1 MLKFGYPW
9 NQGHLDNTSIESL
22 WLGFDDNHWFLF
34 AGTLRSTLSST
45 LIWHLAQAIE
55 KLLDTN
61 WSCCNSVSGKVVT
74 ATCVCCHQFFHIL
87 YQSMICGQEMLKTCV
102 VILFYWCLCTFGAKP
117 NLKWQ
122 NSSNCVIKFHQAGF
136 HSNKVYPLKNKTWNS
151 NMKVWKMIIFLF
163 KGGWFGVIWP
173 WKVFPSLKHEPPFRL
188 CEQSWRHQAVRNPG
202 DSKPSCA
209 PVGDTHA
216 RLKWNVLQVPA
227 LTDTRRQKNSS
238 PTAWLQLFSPED
250 SVTKGAI

>member
-9 NQGHLDNTSIESL
+9 NQGHLENTSIESL

-74 ATCVCCHQFFHIL
+74 ATCVCCHQFFRIL

-102 VILFYWCLCTFGAKP
+102 VTLFYWCLCT
-117 NLKWQ
+117 LWQ
-122 NSSNCVIKFHQAGF
+122 NSSNCIIKFHQAGF
-136 HSNKVYPLKNKTWNS
+136 HSNKVYPLKNKHGTQTWRFGR
-151 NMKVWKMIIFLF
+151 WLF
-163 KGGWFGVIWP
+163 SFSKGGDFGLFGRERCFLHWN
-173 WKVFPSLKHEPPFRL
+173 
-188 CEQSWRHQAVRNPG
+188 RNHLSGFAKTVMTSPG
-202 DSKPSCA
+202 C
-209 PVGDTHA
+209 
-216 RLKWNVLQVPA
+216 
-227 LTDTRRQKNSS
+227 QKSR
-238 PTAWLQLFSPED
+238 WLQ
-250 SVTKGAI
+250 TKLRTSRRHTRKAEMECPPSSCWQIPDGRKIHPQRLGSNFFLQKIQLLKVPYRLRR